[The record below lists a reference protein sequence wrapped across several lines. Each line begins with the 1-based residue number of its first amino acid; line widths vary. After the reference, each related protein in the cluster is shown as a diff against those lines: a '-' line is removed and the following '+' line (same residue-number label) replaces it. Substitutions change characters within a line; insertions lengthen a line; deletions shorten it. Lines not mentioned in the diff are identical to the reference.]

1 MAFVFI
7 DRVLECEAGERVV
20 ALKALAFNEEFFR
33 DHFPG
38 MPVLPGAMI
47 LEGFVQAARHC
58 LGAQPKGDDR
68 WVLAEVAQMRFNR
81 FVVPGEVVRLE
92 AERDRGERE
101 EEGTVW
107 FRGRA
112 YVGEEGVGRL
122 RFAVRSRA
130 AAGVDAA
137 PARA

>member
-7 DRVLECEAGERVV
+7 DRVLECEAGERIV

-58 LGAQPKGDDR
+58 LGALPDGNDH
-68 WVLAEVAQMRFNR
+68 WVLTEVAQMRFNR

-92 AERDRGERE
+92 AERERE
-101 EEGTVW
+101 EDGAVW

-112 YVGEEGVGRL
+112 YTGEEGVGRL
-122 RFAVRSRA
+122 RFAVRPRSA
-130 AAGVDAA
+130 S
-137 PARA
+137 

>member
-7 DRVLECEAGERVV
+7 DRVLECEAGERIV

-58 LGAQPKGDDR
+58 LAAVAGGNDH
-68 WVLAEVAQMRFNR
+68 WVLSEVAQMRFNR
-81 FVVPGEVVRLE
+81 FAVPGEVVRLE
-92 AERDRGERE
+92 AERDRE
-101 EEGTVW
+101 EDGAIW
-107 FRGRA
+107 FKGRA
-112 YVGEEGVGRL
+112 YAGEEGVGRL
-122 RFAVRSRA
+122 RFAVRPRSA
-130 AAGVDAA
+130 S
-137 PARA
+137 

>member
-47 LEGFVQAARHC
+47 LEGFVQAARRC
-58 LGAQPKGDDR
+58 LAAKPGGDDL

-92 AERDRGERE
+92 VERE
-101 EEGTVW
+101 KEEDGAVW

-112 YVGEEGVGRL
+112 YTGEEGVGRL
-122 RFAVRSRA
+122 RFAVRPRA
-130 AAGVDAA
+130 SAEVDAGI
-137 PARA
+137 PRA

>member
-7 DRVLECEAGERVV
+7 DRILECEAGERVV

-47 LEGFVQAARHC
+47 LEGFVQAARRC
-58 LGAQPKGDDR
+58 LSAAGGDDH
-68 WVLAEVAQMRFNR
+68 WVLTEVAQMRFNR

-92 AERDRGERE
+92 VERERE
-101 EEGTVW
+101 EDGSVW

-112 YVGEEGVGRL
+112 HTGEEAVGRL
-122 RFAVRSRA
+122 RFAVRPRA
-130 AAGVDAA
+130 AARVDAGTG
-137 PARA
+137 PA

>member
-7 DRVLECEAGERVV
+7 DRVLECEAGERIV
-20 ALKALAFNEEFFR
+20 ALKALAFNEEFLR

-47 LEGFVQAARHC
+47 LEGLVQAARQC
-58 LGAQPKGDDR
+58 LSARPGGNDR

-81 FVVPGEVVRLE
+81 LVVPGEIVRLE
-92 AERDRGERE
+92 AERDR
-101 EEGTVW
+101 EEGDTVW

-112 YVGEEGVGRL
+112 LVGEENVGRL
-122 RFAVRSRA
+122 RFAVRPHDA
-130 AAGVDAA
+130 AAGFDAA